1 MTQVWQSADEPLVLH
16 VIPNPVARGAQ
27 REARAIADQLDEPG
41 VRAHRV
47 LSLFDGPP
55 GVRVDSSLGCTAD
68 PAAGGYHPLVIPKLR
83 AALDRADPEV
93 VVAHGGDP
101 LKYVVPA
108 MLGRRRP
115 LVYYAIGTYAG
126 ARDRRLQV
134 RLWRTLATRV
144 DAVAAEGPETALDCT
159 DLLGVPAERV
169 TMVPNGRDPSVFAPG
184 PAGARRARLTIAF
197 VGALTAGKRPDR
209 FVEVVAALRAGGQ
222 EFDALLVGDGPL
234 WSQLAEPAAAAGVE
248 LLGSRSDI
256 ADLLRGTDIFVFP
269 SRPAGEGL
277 PGVLIEA
284 GLCEVPVV
292 ATDVPGVRTIVEHGT
307 TGVVVGEED
316 LAGMVSAT
324 GRLLDEAA
332 LRESMGQAARV
343 RCEKLFSLEAVGS
356 AWLDVLG
363 PLLPGGPDRRIA

>member
-1 MTQVWQSADEPLVLH
+1 MTKRWQSADEPLVLH
-16 VIPNPVARGAQ
+16 VIPNPTARGAQ
-27 REARAIADQLDEPG
+27 REARAIADELDEPG

-55 GVRVDSSLGCTAD
+55 GVRTDCSLGCVAD
-68 PAAGGYHPLVIPKLR
+68 PAAGGYHPLVVPKLR
-83 AALDRADPEV
+83 AALDGVDPEV

-134 RLWRTLATRV
+134 RLWRTLAARV
-144 DAVAAEGPETALDCT
+144 DAVAAEGPETAVDCI
-159 DLLGVPAERV
+159 DLLGVPSDRV
-169 TMVPNGRDPSVFAPG
+169 TMVPNGRDPSVFAPA
-184 PAGARRARLTIAF
+184 PAGAERATPTVTFL
-197 VGALTAGKRPDR
+197 GALTAGKRPDR
-209 FVEVVAALRAGGQ
+209 FVEVVAALRAGGRDL
-222 EFDALLVGDGPL
+222 DALMIGDGPL
-234 WSQLAEPAAAAGVE
+234 RQRLAATAAAAGVE

-256 ADLLRGTDIFVFP
+256 AELLRRTDILVFP
-269 SRPAGEGL
+269 SRRAGEGL

-307 TGVVVGEED
+307 TGLVVGEED

-332 LRESMGQAARV
+332 LREAMGQAART
-343 RCEKLFSLEAVGS
+343 RCVKLFSLEAVAS

-363 PLLPGGPDRRIA
+363 PLLPGGSDRRRA

>member
-1 MTQVWQSADEPLVLH
+1 MTEQWQPADESLVLH

-55 GVRVDSSLGCTAD
+55 GVRVDYSLGCAAD

-83 AALDRADPEV
+83 AAFDKADPEA

-134 RLWRTLATRV
+134 RLWRTLAARV

-159 DLLGVPAERV
+159 DLLGVPEERV

-184 PAGARRARLTIAF
+184 PAGARRARLTVAF
-197 VGALTAGKRPDR
+197 VGALTVGKRPDR
-209 FVEVVAALRAGGQ
+209 FVEVVAALRAGGRD
-222 EFDALLVGDGPL
+222 FDALLIGDGPL
-234 WSQLAEPAAAAGVE
+234 GSQLTEPAAAAGVE

-256 ADLLRGTDIFVFP
+256 ADLLGGTDIFVFP

-324 GRLLDEAA
+324 GQLLDDAS
-332 LRESMGQAARV
+332 LRTSMGQAARV

-356 AWLDVLG
+356 AWLELLV
-363 PLLPGGPDRRIA
+363 PLLPGDTVRHR